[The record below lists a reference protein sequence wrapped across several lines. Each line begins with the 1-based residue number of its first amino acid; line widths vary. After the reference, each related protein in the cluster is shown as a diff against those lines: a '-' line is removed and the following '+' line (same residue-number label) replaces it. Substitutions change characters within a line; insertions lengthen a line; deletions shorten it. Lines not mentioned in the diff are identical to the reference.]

1 MRHGCLTGRDNR
13 KSDRFAADERKAGER
28 VPKSGEL
35 STIDKVRIGSAIAD
49 IGSILAAFVPGYG
62 TAASAIAGLGST
74 GANLYADI
82 SDDSVSG
89 W

>member
-1 MRHGCLTGRDNR
+1 M
-13 KSDRFAADERKAGER
+13 
-28 VPKSGEL
+28 
-35 STIDKVRIGSAIAD
+35 RIGSAIAD